1 MAKLDLA
8 SSEWC
13 QLIFEGK
20 NQAYGAYRMRANS
33 TKRHNVAM
41 LIVVVIAAVGFSI
54 PTLLKLATP
63 EQKEVMTEVTT
74 LSKLEEPEIKQEEMK
89 RVEPVAPPPPALKS
103 SIKFTAPVIKKDEE
117 VHEDN
122 EIKSQED
129 LNATKVS
136 ISIADVKGNDEA
148 NGKDIADL
156 KQVVTQA
163 APEPEKVFDMVE
175 QMPTFPGGQTELMA
189 YLGKNIK
196 YPTIAQKN
204 KEQGRVIIQMVI
216 SKDGSLSNIKVL
228 RSVSPSLD
236 AEAVRVVGNMPKWE
250 PGMQKGQPV
259 SVKYT
264 IPIVFRLQ

>member
-33 TKRHNVAM
+33 PRRHTIAM
-41 LIVVVIAAVGFSI
+41 LIVVAIAIVGFTI
-54 PTLLKLATP
+54 PMLLKLATP

-74 LSKLEEPEIKQEEMK
+74 LSKLAEPEIKQEEMK
-89 RVEPVAPPPPALKS
+89 RVEPVAPPTPALKS

-117 VHEDN
+117 VHEDD
-122 EIKSQED
+122 EIKSQEE
-129 LNATKVS
+129 LTSTKVA

-148 NGKDIADL
+148 NGADIADL

-163 APEPEKVFDMVE
+163 AEPEKVFDMVE
-175 QMPTFPGGQTELMA
+175 QMPTFPGGQQELMS

-196 YPTIAQKN
+196 YPTGIGRYFGRRGKAGGGLCPFEAGLAFFCRRGIPS
-204 KEQGRVIIQMVI
+204 KERGGISDAGSNGTDAAGRAVAADAACFDFRFIPAAA
-216 SKDGSLSNIKVL
+216 DG
-228 RSVSPSLD
+228 
-236 AEAVRVVGNMPKWE
+236 
-250 PGMQKGQPV
+250 
-259 SVKYT
+259 
-264 IPIVFRLQ
+264 